1 MNPPYAGCY
10 PQLASKAFLIQLASA
25 TYQCRNR
32 APSCISFR
40 RIATMLI
47 GVLITPGA
55 PGETI
60 VQTPG
65 INTPDGRPPDKKPD
79 PKSDPDSNK

>member
-1 MNPPYAGCY
+1 M
-10 PQLASKAFLIQLASA
+10 AFLVQLASA

-32 APSCISFR
+32 APSGISFR

-55 PGETI
+55 PGEGPPCI
-60 VQTPG
+60 RQ
-65 INTPDGRPPDKKPD
+65 RPFVIAGD
-79 PKSDPDSNK
+79 

>member
-1 MNPPYAGCY
+1 MAVSLSASLHGCY

-55 PGETI
+55 PRERSPCI
-60 VQTPG
+60 RQ
-65 INTPDGRPPDKKPD
+65 RPFVIAGD
-79 PKSDPDSNK
+79 